1 MAWAWGLEW
10 VWVGGYSAAAT
21 TILLTN
27 CMLLVSVIRNRYL
40 HYTFNYVVFALSLR
54 NILRVVFTLGLVVV
68 AKLSQAGPA
77 ALQLPG
83 LPANLSRHEAAPR
96 VCEVTAAVD
105 SALVTSAMFYL
116 ALLAL
121 HLFCRA
127 PNPPSLSA
135 NLRTLKLY
143 GLECGVVPIQE
154 AWWLAPLVVL
164 VPPLLAAS
172 LALPAALLQLPHPLA
187 AIPGGELC
195 AVTLGPEQE
204 SRLLTFHTSEAILG
218 YCLPL
223 ALAACLVAGL
233 SVRRCVSCCSTSC
246 VSSFCKEELVCSL
259 LALLTAAAQLPYY
272 LPTLATNLERAG
284 LGAGAGLVLATP
296 TLARLVEMLG
306 GGALPVL
313 VFTLLPAYSKWSSQP
328 DTDDLRSGYRR
339 SRRDQSTNAPDS
351 RRDSLASFGFD

>member
-1 MAWAWGLEW
+1 M
-10 VWVGGYSAAAT
+10 
-21 TILLTN
+21 
-27 CMLLVSVIRNRYL
+27 SVC
-40 HYTFNYVVFALSLR
+40 R

-77 ALQLPG
+77 PLQVQYSTVQCSTAVPAQPCPHLPPQLPG

-143 GLECGVVPIQE
+143 GLECGVVPIQVRLPLPSPPSPSPPAQE
-154 AWWLAPLVVL
+154 AWWLAPVVVV

-195 AVTLGPEQE
+195 AVSPGPEQA
-204 SRLLTFHTSEAILG
+204 SRLLTLDTSEAILG

-223 ALAACLVAGL
+223 ALAACLVTGL

-259 LALLTAAAQLPYY
+259 LALLTAAAQLPSY

-328 DTDDLRSGYRR
+328 DTDDLRSGYR
-339 SRRDQSTNAPDS
+339 
-351 RRDSLASFGFD
+351 